1 MAREVDYIEIVA
13 RANGQQELR
22 QVGGIIDELMRRAQE
37 AGIGVDDLTEQL
49 RNLNEEAGH
58 TNNYDNVISKFKQIA
73 SIAAIGM
80 GIKKSINVFTAFD
93 DVARRVQGTTGASAE
108 TMELLRYQAKEL
120 GRTTS
125 WSASE
130 AAEAQFEFAKAG
142 FSTNEIIAATSGIL
156 DTATA
161 SQMGLAEATELTA
174 GALRMFGLD
183 ASKSTQVGDMLTK
196 TASSTTTDVQDLA
209 EALKYSGNGARQFGL
224 NLQQTLGI
232 LGKLG
237 DKMLKG
243 SEAGTGLQA
252 VFASLLNKQK
262 ANMLI
267 DIGIQLTEDGSYRN
281 ILDIIDDIRE
291 KTAGME
297 EAEGNPLIQSVFG
310 DQGSRVM
317 NNILSMQ
324 KDEIRNLIGEIENS
338 SGFSKDLATTLN
350 AGLGGSFRNLTSATE
365 GLAIAFGEYLEPSII
380 TLLNGVTQIVTAGT
394 GFVEWLNSG
403 SYLATG
409 LTTVVLGLTA
419 GFVAYKGA
427 IMATTIWN
435 NIFSN
440 SEIIKKN
447 VMFAGQVLTKS
458 YAIVM
463 GLLKGQTMATTLA
476 TLGLSTATTILLSPI
491 GLIVGA
497 VVALGAG
504 FIYLYNKSTTFR
516 NSIDFLVDKLKGLW
530 EWIKKFTLIG
540 MIIEGVKNVGS
551 WIADK
556 VGFDLETIVK
566 AGTTGETNQEKKDQI
581 QEIKNQ
587 IASGSG
593 TYSPE
598 ISTGPGLNTDY
609 LLSGSGKEQQVKHN
623 GYYLK
628 GTKNSGTNGNV
639 YNNSSNS
646 SNSNSVYTSMPVEK
660 TIEEKMLDTL
670 LAIKNLLS
678 FKGEKSNNTATNN
691 SQIVI
696 NINKGDNIS
705 DIISQVVEDLTVI
718 LGNI

>member
-297 EAEGNPLIQSVFG
+297 EAERNPLIQSVFG

-409 LTTVVLGLTA
+409 LTTVVLELTA

-646 SNSNSVYTSMPVEK
+646 SNFNSVYTSMPVEK

>member
-37 AGIGVDDLTEQL
+37 AGVSVDDLTEQL

-161 SQMGLAEATELTA
+161 SQMELAEATEITA

-196 TASSTTTDVQDLA
+196 TASATTTDVRDLA
-209 EALKYSGNGARQFGL
+209 ESLKYSGNGARQFGL
-224 NLQQTLGI
+224 SLEQTLGI
-232 LGKLG
+232 LGQLG
-237 DKMLKG
+237 NLSLKG
-243 SEAGTGLQA
+243 SQAGTALQA
-252 VFASLLNKQK
+252 VFSTLQNKQK
-262 ANMLI
+262 QQMLLN
-267 DIGIQLTEDGSYRN
+267 IGVQLTEDGSYRN
-281 ILDIIDDIRE
+281 VLDIIEDIKE
-291 KTAGME
+291 KTKGMAKAQRE
-297 EAEGNPLIQSVFG
+297 SFISQVFQE
-310 DQGSRVM
+310 QGSQAM
-317 NNILSMQ
+317 NRLLATP
-324 KDEIRNLIGEIENS
+324 KEELDKLINEVKNS
-338 SGFSKDLATTLN
+338 SGFSQELANTLN

-365 GLAIAFGEYLEPSII
+365 GLAIAFGEYLEPTVI
-380 TLLNGVTQIVTAGT
+380 TLIDGVTQLVTAGT
-394 GFVEWLNSG
+394 GVIEWLNSG
-403 SYLATG
+403 SYLADTLTFAIFG
-409 LTTVVLGLTA
+409 LTSGYM
-419 GFVAYKGA
+419 AYKG
-427 IMATTIWN
+427 
-435 NIFSN
+435 
-440 SEIIKKN
+440 
-447 VMFAGQVLTKS
+447 VL
-458 YAIVM
+458 I
-463 GLLKGQTMATTLA
+463 ATTLWEKALAAASAIKTGAIWASNAAMGAANFITALLTGNMTLA
-476 TLGLSTATTILLSPI
+476 TISTWGLNTALAVLTSPVA
-491 GLIVGA
+491 LIVGA
-497 VVALGAG
+497 IVGLGVG
-504 FIYLYNKSTTFR
+504 FAVLYKRSERFR
-516 NSIDFLVDKLKGLW
+516 NAVNPLINILKELWGWIQKFNFVGVMINGVKEGISWLADKL
-530 EWIKKFTLIG
+530 
-540 MIIEGVKNVGS
+540 
-551 WIADK
+551 
-556 VGFDLETIVK
+556 GFDLEATVN
-566 AGTTGETNQEKKDQI
+566 AGATGETNQENKAKI
-581 QEIKNQ
+581 QNIENQ

-628 GTKNSGTNGNV
+628 GTKNSGTNGNG

>member
-37 AGIGVDDLTEQL
+37 AGVSVDDLTEQL
-49 RNLNEEAGH
+49 RNLNEEADH

-161 SQMGLAEATELTA
+161 SQMELAEATEITA

-196 TASSTTTDVQDLA
+196 TASATTTDVRDLA
-209 EALKYSGNGARQFGL
+209 ESLKYSGNGARQFGL
-224 NLQQTLGI
+224 SLEQTLGI
-232 LGKLG
+232 LGQLG
-237 DKMLKG
+237 NLSLKG
-243 SEAGTGLQA
+243 SQAGTALQA
-252 VFASLLNKQK
+252 VFSTLQNKQK
-262 ANMLI
+262 QQMLLN
-267 DIGIQLTEDGSYRN
+267 IGVQLTEDGSYRN
-281 ILDIIDDIRE
+281 VLDIIEDIKE
-291 KTAGME
+291 KTKGMAKAQRE
-297 EAEGNPLIQSVFG
+297 SFISQVFQE
-310 DQGSRVM
+310 QGSQAM
-317 NNILSMQ
+317 NRLLATP
-324 KDEIRNLIGEIENS
+324 KEELDKLINEVKNS
-338 SGFSKDLATTLN
+338 SGFSQELANTLN

-365 GLAIAFGEYLEPSII
+365 GLAIAFGEYLEPTVI
-380 TLLNGVTQIVTAGT
+380 TLIDGVTQLVTAGT
-394 GFVEWLNSG
+394 GVIEWLNSG
-403 SYLATG
+403 SYLADTLTFAIFG
-409 LTTVVLGLTA
+409 LTSGYM
-419 GFVAYKGA
+419 AYKG
-427 IMATTIWN
+427 
-435 NIFSN
+435 
-440 SEIIKKN
+440 
-447 VMFAGQVLTKS
+447 VL
-458 YAIVM
+458 I
-463 GLLKGQTMATTLA
+463 ATTLWEKALAAASAIKTGAIWASNAAMGAANFITALLTGNMTLA
-476 TLGLSTATTILLSPI
+476 TISTWGLNTALAVLTSPVA
-491 GLIVGA
+491 LIVGA
-497 VVALGAG
+497 IVGLGVG
-504 FIYLYNKSTTFR
+504 FAVLYKRSERFR
-516 NSIDFLVDKLKGLW
+516 NAVNPLINILKELWGWIQKFNFVGVMINGVKEGISWLADKL
-530 EWIKKFTLIG
+530 
-540 MIIEGVKNVGS
+540 
-551 WIADK
+551 
-556 VGFDLETIVK
+556 GFDLEATVN
-566 AGTTGETNQEKKDQI
+566 AGATGETNQENKAKI
-581 QEIKNQ
+581 QNIENQ

-628 GTKNSGTNGNV
+628 STKNSGTNGSV
-639 YNNSSNS
+639 YNNS
-646 SNSNSVYTSMPVEK
+646 SNSNSVYTSIPVEK
-660 TIEEKMLDTL
+660 TIEEKMLDAL
-670 LAIKNLLS
+670 LSIKYLLSSNREKIKNEAS
-678 FKGEKSNNTATNN
+678 TN

-696 NINKGDNIS
+696 NINKGDNIN

>member
-58 TNNYDNVISKFKQIA
+58 TNNYDNVISKFKQIV

-297 EAEGNPLIQSVFG
+297 EAERNPLIQSVFG

-324 KDEIRNLIGEIENS
+324 KDEIRNLIREIENS

>member
-13 RANGQQELR
+13 RANGQQELH

-37 AGIGVDDLTEQL
+37 AGVSVDDLTEQL

-161 SQMGLAEATELTA
+161 SQMGLAEATEITA

-196 TASSTTTDVQDLA
+196 TASATTTDVRDLA
-209 EALKYSGNGARQFGL
+209 ESLKYSGNGARQFGL
-224 NLQQTLGI
+224 SLEQTLGI
-232 LGKLG
+232 LGQLG
-237 DKMLKG
+237 NLSLKG
-243 SEAGTGLQA
+243 SQAGTALQA
-252 VFASLLNKQK
+252 VFSTLQNKQK
-262 ANMLI
+262 QQMLLN
-267 DIGIQLTEDGSYRN
+267 IGVQLTEDGSYRN
-281 ILDIIDDIRE
+281 VLDIIEDIKE
-291 KTAGME
+291 KTKGMAKAQRE
-297 EAEGNPLIQSVFG
+297 SFISQVFQE
-310 DQGSRVM
+310 QGSQAM
-317 NNILSMQ
+317 NRLLATP
-324 KDEIRNLIGEIENS
+324 KEELDKLINEVKNS
-338 SGFSKDLATTLN
+338 SGFSQELANTLN

>member
-297 EAEGNPLIQSVFG
+297 EAERNPLIQSVFG

-403 SYLATG
+403 SYLATR

-566 AGTTGETNQEKKDQI
+566 AGTTGETNQENKAKI
-581 QEIKNQ
+581 QNIENQ

>member
-37 AGIGVDDLTEQL
+37 AGVSVDDLTEQL

-161 SQMGLAEATELTA
+161 SQMELAEATEITA

-196 TASSTTTDVQDLA
+196 TASATTTDVRDLA
-209 EALKYSGNGARQFGL
+209 ESLKYSGNGARQFGL
-224 NLQQTLGI
+224 SLEQTLGI
-232 LGKLG
+232 LGQLG
-237 DKMLKG
+237 NLSLKG
-243 SEAGTGLQA
+243 SQAGTALQA
-252 VFASLLNKQK
+252 VFSTLQNKQK
-262 ANMLI
+262 QQMLLN
-267 DIGIQLTEDGSYRN
+267 IGVQLTEDGSYRN
-281 ILDIIDDIRE
+281 VLDIIEDIKE
-291 KTAGME
+291 KTKGMAKAQRE
-297 EAEGNPLIQSVFG
+297 SFISQVFQE
-310 DQGSRVM
+310 QGSQAM
-317 NNILSMQ
+317 NRLLATP
-324 KDEIRNLIGEIENS
+324 KEELDKLINEVKNS
-338 SGFSKDLATTLN
+338 SRFSQELANTLN

-587 IASGSG
+587 VASGSG

>member
-13 RANGQQELR
+13 QASGQQEL
-22 QVGGIIDELMRRAQE
+22 QKVGGIVDELMKRAKN
-37 AGIGVDDLTEQL
+37 AGISVDDLAEKMKKLGKKAENTQPY
-49 RNLNEEAGH
+49 NAFIG
-58 TNNYDNVISKFKQIA
+58 KMKQIA
-73 SIAAIGM
+73 GITAIGM
-80 GIKKSINVFTAFD
+80 GIKKSISMFTAFD
-93 DVARRVQGTTGASAE
+93 DVARRVQGTTGANAE

-142 FSTNEIIAATSGIL
+142 FSNNEILAATPGIL

-161 SQMGLAEATELTA
+161 AQMGLAEATEITA

-196 TASSTTTDVQDLA
+196 TASSTTTDVRDLA
-209 EALKYSGNGARQFGL
+209 ESLKYSGNGAKQFGL
-224 NLQQTLGI
+224 SLEQTLGI
-232 LGKLG
+232 LGQLG
-237 DKMLKG
+237 NLSLKG
-243 SEAGTGLQA
+243 SQAGTALQA
-252 VFASLLNKQK
+252 VFSTLQNSKKQE
-262 ANMLI
+262 MLTS
-267 DIGIQLTEDGSYRN
+267 IGVQLTVDGSYRN
-281 ILDIIDDIRE
+281 ILDIIEDIKD
-291 KTAGME
+291 KTKGME
-297 EAEGNPLIQSVFG
+297 KAQRESFISQVFQE
-310 DQGSRVM
+310 QGSQAM
-317 NNILSMQ
+317 NRLLATP
-324 KDEIRNLIGEIENS
+324 KEELDKLINEVKNS
-338 SGFSKDLATTLN
+338 SGFSQELANTLN

-646 SNSNSVYTSMPVEK
+646 SNFNSVYTSMPVEK

>member
-37 AGIGVDDLTEQL
+37 AGVSVDDLTEQL

-161 SQMGLAEATELTA
+161 SQMELAEATEITA

-196 TASSTTTDVQDLA
+196 TASATTTDVRDLA
-209 EALKYSGNGARQFGL
+209 ESLKYSGNGARQFGL
-224 NLQQTLGI
+224 SLEQTLGI
-232 LGKLG
+232 LGQLG
-237 DKMLKG
+237 NLSLKG
-243 SEAGTGLQA
+243 SQAGTALQA
-252 VFASLLNKQK
+252 VFSTLQNKQK
-262 ANMLI
+262 QQMLLN
-267 DIGIQLTEDGSYRN
+267 IGVQLTEDGSYRN
-281 ILDIIDDIRE
+281 VLDIIEDIKE
-291 KTAGME
+291 KTKGMAKAQRE
-297 EAEGNPLIQSVFG
+297 SFISQVFQE
-310 DQGSRVM
+310 QGSQAM
-317 NNILSMQ
+317 NRLLATP
-324 KDEIRNLIGEIENS
+324 KEELDKLINEVKNS
-338 SGFSKDLATTLN
+338 SGFSQELANTLN

-365 GLAIAFGEYLEPSII
+365 GLAIAFGEYLEPTVI
-380 TLLNGVTQIVTAGT
+380 TLIDGVTQLVTAGT

>member
-1 MAREVDYIEIVA
+1 MAREIDYIEIVA
-13 RANGQQELR
+13 RANGQENLR

-37 AGIGVDDLTEQL
+37 AGVGVDDLTEQL
-49 RNLNEEAGH
+49 RNLNSEAGQ
-58 TNNYDNVISKFKQIA
+58 TSNYDGVIAKFKQIA
-73 SIAAIGM
+73 SIAAVGM
-80 GIKKSINVFTAFD
+80 GIKKSINIFTAFD

-108 TMELLRYQAKEL
+108 TMELLRFQAKEL

-142 FSTNEIIAATSGIL
+142 FNTNEIIAATGGIL

-161 SQMGLAEATELTA
+161 AQMGLAEATELTA

-196 TASSTTTDVQDLA
+196 TASSTTTDVRDLA
-209 EALKYSGNGARQFGL
+209 EALKYSGNGAKQFGL

-252 VFASLLNKQK
+252 VFASLLNSNKSK
-262 ANMLI
+262 MLTT
-267 DIGIQLTEDGSYRN
+267 IGVQLTEDGSYRN

-291 KTAGME
+291 KTAGMA
-297 EAEGNPLIQSVFG
+297 EAEKASFIQNVFG

-338 SGFSKDLATTLN
+338 SGFSKRLAELLN
-350 AGLGGSFRNLTSATE
+350 NGLGGAFRGLTSATE
-365 GLAIAFGEYLEPSII
+365 GLAIAFGEYLEPTVI
-380 TLLNGVTQIVTAGT
+380 TLINGVTQLVTAGT
-394 GFVEWLNSG
+394 GFIEWLNSG

-419 GFVAYKGA
+419 GYIAYKGV
-427 IMATTIWN
+427 IIGTTIWTN
-435 NIFSN
+435 ALTTA
-440 SEIIKKN
+440 ETIKN
-447 VMFAGQVLTKS
+447 GVMFAGQVLTKS

-463 GLLKGQTMATTLA
+463 GLLKGQTIATTLA
-476 TLGLSTATTILLSPI
+476 TVGLGTATTLLLSPI

-504 FIYLYNKSTTFR
+504 FIYLYNKSETFR
-516 NSIDFLVDKLKGLW
+516 NAINPLINALKILW
-530 EWIKKFTLIG
+530 EWIQKFSFVG
-540 MIIEGVKNVGS
+540 VMINGVKEGIS
-551 WIADK
+551 WLADK
-556 VGFDLETIVK
+556 LGFDLEATVN
-566 AGTTGETNQEKKDQI
+566 AGATGETNQEKKDKI
-581 QEIKNQ
+581 QDIEKQVAI
-587 IASGSG
+587 GSG
-593 TYSPE
+593 TPTPE
-598 ISTGPGLNTDY
+598 ISTGQGVNTDY
-609 LLSGSGKEQQVKHN
+609 LLSGSSKNKIKHN

-628 GTKNSGTNGNV
+628 GTKNSGPNESV
-639 YNNSSNS
+639 YNNNSST
-646 SNSNSVYTSMPVEK
+646 SNSNTVYTSAFVEK

-678 FKGEKSNNTATNN
+678 FKGEKGNNTATNN

-696 NINKGDNIS
+696 NINKGDS
-705 DIISQVVEDLTVI
+705 VEDIISQVVEDLTI
-718 LGNI
+718 ALGNI

>member
-1 MAREVDYIEIVA
+1 MAREIDYIEIVA
-13 RANGQQELR
+13 RANGQENLR

-37 AGIGVDDLTEQL
+37 AGVGVDDLTEQL
-49 RNLNEEAGH
+49 RNLNSEAGQ
-58 TNNYDNVISKFKQIA
+58 TSNYDGVIAKFKQIA
-73 SIAAIGM
+73 SIAAVGM
-80 GIKKSINVFTAFD
+80 GIKKSINIFTAFD

-108 TMELLRYQAKEL
+108 TMELLRFQAKEL

-142 FSTNEIIAATSGIL
+142 FNTNEIIAATGGIL

-161 SQMGLAEATELTA
+161 AQMGLAEATELTA

-196 TASSTTTDVQDLA
+196 TASSTTTDVRDLA
-209 EALKYSGNGARQFGL
+209 EALKYSGNGAKQFGL

-252 VFASLLNKQK
+252 VFASLLNSNKSK
-262 ANMLI
+262 MLTT
-267 DIGIQLTEDGSYRN
+267 IGVQLTEDGSYRN

-291 KTAGME
+291 KTAGMA
-297 EAEGNPLIQSVFG
+297 EAEKASFIQNVFG

-324 KDEIRNLIGEIENS
+324 KDEIRNLIREIENS

-350 AGLGGSFRNLTSATE
+350 AGLGGSFRNLASAIE
-365 GLAIAFGEYLEPSII
+365 GLAIAFGEYLEPTVI
-380 TLLNGVTQIVTAGT
+380 TLINGVTQLVTAGT
-394 GFVEWLNSG
+394 GFIEWLNSG

-419 GFVAYKGA
+419 GYIAYKGV
-427 IMATTIWN
+427 IIGTTIWTN
-435 NIFSN
+435 ALTTA
-440 SEIIKKN
+440 ETIKN
-447 VMFAGQVLTKS
+447 GVMFAGQVLTKS

-463 GLLKGQTMATTLA
+463 GLLKGQTIATTLA
-476 TLGLSTATTILLSPI
+476 TIGLGTATTLLLSPI

-504 FIYLYNKSTTFR
+504 FIYLYNKSETFR
-516 NSIDFLVDKLKGLW
+516 NAINPLINALKILW
-530 EWIKKFTLIG
+530 EWIQKFSFVG
-540 MIIEGVKNVGS
+540 VMINGVKEGIS
-551 WIADK
+551 WLADK
-556 VGFDLETIVK
+556 LGFDLEATVN
-566 AGTTGETNQEKKDQI
+566 AGATGETNQEKKDKI
-581 QEIKNQ
+581 QDIEKQVAIG
-587 IASGSG
+587 SGSS
-593 TYSPE
+593 TPE
-598 ISTGPGLNTDY
+598 ISTGQGVNTDY
-609 LLSGSGKEQQVKHN
+609 LLSGSSKNKIKHN

-628 GTKNSGTNGNV
+628 GTKNSGPNGSV
-639 YNNSSNS
+639 YNNNSSS
-646 SNSNSVYTSMPVEK
+646 SNSNTVYTSAFVEK

-678 FKGEKSNNTATNN
+678 FKGEKGNNTATNN

-696 NINKGDNIS
+696 NINKGDS
-705 DIISQVVEDLTVI
+705 VEDIISQVVEDLTI
-718 LGNI
+718 ALGNI

>member
-37 AGIGVDDLTEQL
+37 AGVSVDDLAEKMKKLGKKAENTQPY
-49 RNLNEEAGH
+49 NAFIG
-58 TNNYDNVISKFKQIA
+58 KMKQIA
-73 SIAAIGM
+73 GITAVGM
-80 GIKKSINVFTAFD
+80 GIKKSISMFTAFD
-93 DVARRVQGTTGASAE
+93 DVARRVQGTTGANAE

-142 FSTNEIIAATSGIL
+142 FSNNEILAATPGIL

-161 SQMGLAEATELTA
+161 AQMGLAEATEITA

-196 TASSTTTDVQDLA
+196 TASSTTTDVRDLA
-209 EALKYSGNGARQFGL
+209 ESLKYSGNGAKQFGL
-224 NLQQTLGI
+224 SLEQTLGI
-232 LGKLG
+232 LGQLG
-237 DKMLKG
+237 NLSLKG
-243 SEAGTGLQA
+243 SQAGTALQA
-252 VFASLLNKQK
+252 VFSTLQNSKKQE
-262 ANMLI
+262 MLMN
-267 DIGIQLTEDGSYRN
+267 IGVQLTEDGSYRN
-281 ILDIIDDIRE
+281 ILDIIEDIKD
-291 KTAGME
+291 KTKGME
-297 EAEGNPLIQSVFG
+297 KAQRESFISQVFQE
-310 DQGSRVM
+310 QGSQAM
-317 NNILSMQ
+317 NRLLATP
-324 KDEIRNLIGEIENS
+324 KEELDKLINEVKNS
-338 SGFSKDLATTLN
+338 SGFSQELANTLN

-365 GLAIAFGEYLEPSII
+365 GLAIAFGEYLEPTVI
-380 TLLNGVTQIVTAGT
+380 TLIDGVTQIVTAGT

-660 TIEEKMLDTL
+660 TIEEKMLD
-670 LAIKNLLS
+670 ALLS
-678 FKGEKSNNTATNN
+678 IKYLLSSKGEKGNNEANNN

>member
-37 AGIGVDDLTEQL
+37 AGVSVDDLTEQL

-161 SQMGLAEATELTA
+161 SQMELAEATEITA

-196 TASSTTTDVQDLA
+196 TASATTTDVRDLA
-209 EALKYSGNGARQFGL
+209 ESLKYSGNGARQFGL
-224 NLQQTLGI
+224 SLEQTLGI
-232 LGKLG
+232 LGQLG
-237 DKMLKG
+237 NLSLKG
-243 SEAGTGLQA
+243 SQAGTALQA
-252 VFASLLNKQK
+252 VFSTLQNKQK
-262 ANMLI
+262 QQMLLN
-267 DIGIQLTEDGSYRN
+267 IGVQLTEDGSYRN
-281 ILDIIDDIRE
+281 VLDIIEDIKE
-291 KTAGME
+291 KTKGMAKAQRE
-297 EAEGNPLIQSVFG
+297 SFISQVFQE
-310 DQGSRVM
+310 QGSQAM
-317 NNILSMQ
+317 NRLLATP
-324 KDEIRNLIGEIENS
+324 KEELDKLINEVKNS
-338 SGFSKDLATTLN
+338 SGFSQELANTLN

-587 IASGSG
+587 VASGSG

>member
-58 TNNYDNVISKFKQIA
+58 TNNYDNVISKFKQIV

-297 EAEGNPLIQSVFG
+297 EAERNPLIQSVFG

-403 SYLATG
+403 SYLAPG

>member
-58 TNNYDNVISKFKQIA
+58 TNNYDNVISKFKQIV

-297 EAEGNPLIQSVFG
+297 EAERNPLIQSVFG

-587 IASGSG
+587 IGSGSG

>member
-37 AGIGVDDLTEQL
+37 AGVSVDDLTEQL

-73 SIAAIGM
+73 SIAAIG
-80 GIKKSINVFTAFD
+80 KSINVFTAFD

-161 SQMGLAEATELTA
+161 SQMELAEATEITA

-196 TASSTTTDVQDLA
+196 TASATTTDVRDLA
-209 EALKYSGNGARQFGL
+209 ESLKYSGNGARQFGL
-224 NLQQTLGI
+224 SLEQTLGI
-232 LGKLG
+232 LGQLG
-237 DKMLKG
+237 NLSLKG
-243 SEAGTGLQA
+243 SQAGTALQA
-252 VFASLLNKQK
+252 VFSTLQNKQK
-262 ANMLI
+262 QQMLLN
-267 DIGIQLTEDGSYRN
+267 IGVQLTEDGSYRN
-281 ILDIIDDIRE
+281 VLDIIEDIKE
-291 KTAGME
+291 KTKGMAKAQRE
-297 EAEGNPLIQSVFG
+297 SFISQVFQE
-310 DQGSRVM
+310 QGSQAM
-317 NNILSMQ
+317 NRLLATP
-324 KDEIRNLIGEIENS
+324 KEELDKLINEVKNS
-338 SGFSKDLATTLN
+338 SGFSQELANTLN

-365 GLAIAFGEYLEPSII
+365 GLAIAFGEYLEPTVI
-380 TLLNGVTQIVTAGT
+380 TLIDGVTQLVTAGT
-394 GFVEWLNSG
+394 GVIEWLNSG
-403 SYLATG
+403 SYLADTLTFAIFG
-409 LTTVVLGLTA
+409 LTSGYM
-419 GFVAYKGA
+419 AYKG
-427 IMATTIWN
+427 
-435 NIFSN
+435 
-440 SEIIKKN
+440 
-447 VMFAGQVLTKS
+447 VL
-458 YAIVM
+458 I
-463 GLLKGQTMATTLA
+463 ATTLWEKALAAASAIKTGAIWASNAAMGAANFITALLTGNMTLA
-476 TLGLSTATTILLSPI
+476 TISTWGLNTALAVLTSPVA
-491 GLIVGA
+491 LIVGA
-497 VVALGAG
+497 IVGLGVG
-504 FIYLYNKSTTFR
+504 FAVLYKRSERFR
-516 NSIDFLVDKLKGLW
+516 NAVNPLINILKELWGWIQKFNFVGVMINGVKEGISWLADKL
-530 EWIKKFTLIG
+530 
-540 MIIEGVKNVGS
+540 
-551 WIADK
+551 
-556 VGFDLETIVK
+556 GFDLEATVN
-566 AGTTGETNQEKKDQI
+566 AGATGETNQENKAKI
-581 QEIKNQ
+581 QNIENQ

>member
-58 TNNYDNVISKFKQIA
+58 TNNYDNVISKFKQIV

-297 EAEGNPLIQSVFG
+297 EAERNPLIQSVFG

-566 AGTTGETNQEKKDQI
+566 AGTTGETNQEKK
-581 QEIKNQ
+581 
-587 IASGSG
+587 
-593 TYSPE
+593 E
-598 ISTGPGLNTDY
+598 ISTSP
-609 LLSGSGKEQQVKHN
+609 N
-623 GYYLK
+623 GIIK
-628 GTKNSGTNGNV
+628 RRKTK
-639 YNNSSNS
+639 Y
-646 SNSNSVYTSMPVEK
+646 K
-660 TIEEKMLDTL
+660 K
-670 LAIKNLLS
+670 
-678 FKGEKSNNTATNN
+678 
-691 SQIVI
+691 
-696 NINKGDNIS
+696 
-705 DIISQVVEDLTVI
+705 
-718 LGNI
+718 

>member
-37 AGIGVDDLTEQL
+37 AGVSVDDLTEQL

-161 SQMGLAEATELTA
+161 SQMELAEATEITA

-196 TASSTTTDVQDLA
+196 TASATTTDVRDLA
-209 EALKYSGNGARQFGL
+209 ESLKYSGNGARQFGL
-224 NLQQTLGI
+224 SLEQTLGI
-232 LGKLG
+232 LGQLG
-237 DKMLKG
+237 NLSLKG
-243 SEAGTGLQA
+243 SQAGTALQA
-252 VFASLLNKQK
+252 VFSTLQNKQK
-262 ANMLI
+262 QQMLLN
-267 DIGIQLTEDGSYRN
+267 IGVQLTEDGSYRN
-281 ILDIIDDIRE
+281 VLDIIEDIKE
-291 KTAGME
+291 KTKGMAKAQRE
-297 EAEGNPLIQSVFG
+297 SFISQVFQE
-310 DQGSRVM
+310 QGSQAM
-317 NNILSMQ
+317 NRLLATP
-324 KDEIRNLIGEIENS
+324 KEELDKLINEVKNS
-338 SGFSKDLATTLN
+338 SGFSQELANTLN

-365 GLAIAFGEYLEPSII
+365 GLAIAFGEYLEPTVI
-380 TLLNGVTQIVTAGT
+380 TLIDGVTQLVTAGT
-394 GFVEWLNSG
+394 GVIEWLNSG
-403 SYLATG
+403 SYLADTLTFAIFG
-409 LTTVVLGLTA
+409 LTSGYM
-419 GFVAYKGA
+419 AYKG
-427 IMATTIWN
+427 
-435 NIFSN
+435 
-440 SEIIKKN
+440 
-447 VMFAGQVLTKS
+447 VL
-458 YAIVM
+458 I
-463 GLLKGQTMATTLA
+463 ATTLWEKALAAASAIKTGAIWASNAAMGAANFITALLTGNMTLA
-476 TLGLSTATTILLSPI
+476 TISTWGLNTALAVLTSPVA
-491 GLIVGA
+491 LIVGA
-497 VVALGAG
+497 IVGLGVG
-504 FIYLYNKSTTFR
+504 FAVLYKRSERFR
-516 NSIDFLVDKLKGLW
+516 NAVNPLINILKELWGWIQKFNFVGVMINGVKEGISWLADKL
-530 EWIKKFTLIG
+530 
-540 MIIEGVKNVGS
+540 
-551 WIADK
+551 
-556 VGFDLETIVK
+556 GFDLEATVN
-566 AGTTGETNQEKKDQI
+566 AGATGETNQENKAKI
-581 QEIKNQ
+581 QNIENQ

-623 GYYLK
+623 SYYLK

>member
-37 AGIGVDDLTEQL
+37 AGVSVDDLTEQL

-297 EAEGNPLIQSVFG
+297 EAERNPLIQSVFG

>member
-37 AGIGVDDLTEQL
+37 AGVSVDDLTEQL

-161 SQMGLAEATELTA
+161 SQMELAEATEITA

-196 TASSTTTDVQDLA
+196 TASATTTDVRDLA
-209 EALKYSGNGARQFGL
+209 ESLKYSGNGARQFGL
-224 NLQQTLGI
+224 SLEQTLGI
-232 LGKLG
+232 LGQLG
-237 DKMLKG
+237 NLSLKG
-243 SEAGTGLQA
+243 SQAGTALQA
-252 VFASLLNKQK
+252 VFSTLQNKQK
-262 ANMLI
+262 QQMLLN
-267 DIGIQLTEDGSYRN
+267 IGVQLTEDGSYRN
-281 ILDIIDDIRE
+281 VLDIIEDIKE
-291 KTAGME
+291 KTKGMAKAQRE
-297 EAEGNPLIQSVFG
+297 SFISQVFQE
-310 DQGSRVM
+310 QGSQAM
-317 NNILSMQ
+317 NRLLATP
-324 KDEIRNLIGEIENS
+324 KEELDKLINEVKNS
-338 SGFSKDLATTLN
+338 SGFSQELANTLN

-365 GLAIAFGEYLEPSII
+365 GLAIAFGEYLEPTVI
-380 TLLNGVTQIVTAGT
+380 TLIDGVTQLVTAGT
-394 GFVEWLNSG
+394 GVIEWLNSG
-403 SYLATG
+403 SYLADTLTFAIFG
-409 LTTVVLGLTA
+409 LTSGYM
-419 GFVAYKGA
+419 AYKG
-427 IMATTIWN
+427 
-435 NIFSN
+435 
-440 SEIIKKN
+440 
-447 VMFAGQVLTKS
+447 VL
-458 YAIVM
+458 I
-463 GLLKGQTMATTLA
+463 ATTLWEKALAAASAIKTGAIWASNAAMGAANFITALLTGNMTLA
-476 TLGLSTATTILLSPI
+476 TISTWGLNTALAVLTSPVA
-491 GLIVGA
+491 LIVGA
-497 VVALGAG
+497 IVGLGVG
-504 FIYLYNKSTTFR
+504 FAVLYKRSERFR
-516 NSIDFLVDKLKGLW
+516 NAVNPLINILKELWGWIQKFNFVGVMINGVKEGISWLADKL
-530 EWIKKFTLIG
+530 
-540 MIIEGVKNVGS
+540 
-551 WIADK
+551 
-556 VGFDLETIVK
+556 GFDLEATVN
-566 AGTTGETNQEKKDQI
+566 AGATGETNQENKAKI
-581 QEIKNQ
+581 QNIENQ

-646 SNSNSVYTSMPVEK
+646 SNFNSVYTSMPVEK